1 MSQRNIANSHGLY
14 IPKWRHFVSPLKMEG
29 SSLFGVRL
37 FPGVVEIRFTLV
49 NGEVRSKTLV
59 EKEARR
65 PPYGLGK
72 RGGITISRR
81 PNKFPS
87 IENAPGPKRAI
98 PIAVMTM
105 SKAMSEVPND
115 ARGGAGIHE
124 KTIPTTQNP
133 TSKLAN
139 GVRNPMIMP
148 APLTR
153 NVSPTAHTSRVR
165 SIRPDRSDAP
175 SATAMPPS
183 AARIRSSPM
192 PGWPPGKVE
201 NSLCSGILPL
211 AHTKTARR
219 CNLSN
224 ELHPA
229 QPPIA

>member
-1 MSQRNIANSHGLY
+1 M
-14 IPKWRHFVSPLKMEG
+14 
-29 SSLFGVRL
+29 
-37 FPGVVEIRFTLV
+37 
-49 NGEVRSKTLV
+49 
-59 EKEARR
+59 
-65 PPYGLGK
+65 
-72 RGGITISRR
+72 TISRR

-87 IENAPGPKRAI
+87 MENAPGPKRAM
-98 PIAVMTM
+98 PIAVVTM
-105 SKAMSEVPND
+105 SKAMSVVPKD
-115 ARGGAGIHE
+115 ARGGAGIHD
-124 KTIPTTQNP
+124 KIIPTAPSP

-139 GVRNPMIMP
+139 GVMNPMIMP

-153 NVSPTAHTSRVR
+153 NVSPAAHTGRVR

-211 AHTKTARR
+211 AHTKKARR

-224 ELHPA
+224 EVHRA